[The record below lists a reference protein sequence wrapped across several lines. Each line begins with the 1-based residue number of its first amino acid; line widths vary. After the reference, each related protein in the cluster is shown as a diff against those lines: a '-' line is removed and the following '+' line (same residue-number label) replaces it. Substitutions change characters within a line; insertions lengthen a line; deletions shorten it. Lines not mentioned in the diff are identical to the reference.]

1 MHRVEASLDG
11 DRTSSVPAVEL
22 TQLARTHAELV
33 EIAGVLRV
41 VDVALTILSG
51 PLAGVFHP
59 RRTGSLLFEVLAATT
74 DLDRAG
80 HRRRIRAG
88 QQAAAKRGNRVS
100 RPPVLDDA
108 MIAEARRLRA
118 LGVPVPEIAHRVV
131 ITTGKNA
138 ARHPSLASVYRAL
151 AAEPAANGEGEPHS
165 PTSLTLDTARGT
177 T

>member
-1 MHRVEASLDG
+1 M
-11 DRTSSVPAVEL
+11 
-22 TQLARTHAELV
+22 TQLARTHAELA
-33 EIAGVLRV
+33 ETAGALRV
-41 VDVALTILSG
+41 ADVALTILSG

-59 RRTGSLLFEVLAATT
+59 RGTGSLLVEVLAATA
-74 DLDRAG
+74 DLDRAD
-80 HRRRIRAG
+80 HRRRIHAG
-88 QQAAAKRGNRVS
+88 QQAAAKRGNRVG

-108 MIAEARRLRA
+108 MFAEARGLRA